1 MDDDMLSML
10 MGSGMEEEGFY
21 ADAEYDMLRGGLEH
35 VDPDVAGRMSA
46 YIDQLAWLSMQYGA
60 LDYGAEE
67 DEE

>member
-21 ADAEYDMLRGGLEH
+21 GDAGYGALRDGLEN
-35 VDPDVAGRMSA
+35 VDPDVADRMGA